1 MDASDLQHGGNEL
14 LAITPAPSL
23 ARMAPH
29 CRRVT
34 LVKGE
39 MISEADIPMAA
50 ALFIERGVASIV
62 KPGDQY
68 DTAIGI
74 AGPEGFC
81 GTPLVLGGEH
91 WPYSIIVQADRVT
104 GISVGASPFRRLVNE
119 DEDLRGVL
127 LRSIQVKMVQL
138 AEGLVSNANQR
149 LLPRLA
155 RWLLM
160 YRDRVRSDR
169 LPVTH
174 KYIAL
179 MVGARRSAVTA
190 ALHELEGAGL
200 ISSTRGLA
208 TILDPDALL
217 ALAAGGYGVTERE
230 HTRLIEDDSYV

>member
-1 MDASDLQHGGNEL
+1 MDASDLKHGGNDL
-14 LAITPAPSL
+14 LAIMPAPSL
-23 ARMAPH
+23 ARLAPH

-34 LVKGE
+34 LLKGE
-39 MISEADIPMAA
+39 IISGSDQPMAA
-50 ALFIERGVASIV
+50 ALFIEDGVASII
-62 KPGDQY
+62 KPGEQY
-68 DTAIGI
+68 GTAIGI

-91 WPYSIIVQADRVT
+91 WPYSTVVQAERVT
-104 GISVGASPFRRLVNE
+104 GIEIAADIFGQLVVE
-119 DEDLRGVL
+119 DADLRGVL

-138 AEGLVSNANQR
+138 AEGLISNANQR
-149 LLPRLA
+149 LIPRLA

-160 YRDRVRSDR
+160 YRDRVRSDQ

-208 TILDPDALL
+208 IILNSDELL
-217 ALAAGGYGVTERE
+217 RLAAGGYGVTERE
-230 HTRLIEDDSYV
+230 HTRLLDAETVQ